1 MVLMLEGWSL
11 KSGMVVA
18 SYTVSQDSD
27 EFPVSPLVISFCSQE
42 DQKHLELATFGFSP
56 CFRD

>member
-1 MVLMLEGWSL
+1 MVLILEGWSL
-11 KSGMVVA
+11 KSGMVA

-27 EFPVSPLVISFCSQE
+27 EFPVSPLVISFCSQ

-56 CFRD
+56 CFRA